1 MEQLLLVSL
10 AGAMCA
16 GVIALFRAAGA
27 RRVPARAFGV
37 LWDAAALRFLLPLF
51 LPGAQGGIGSAAQKI
66 MQPAA
71 AATTPMGQDSV
82 GILEIIWI
90 CGAAAVA
97 GILLFQCARECHQI
111 RHAEPMSSA
120 GRALCMRLVP
130 ETGRAELLVSGTA
143 HTAFAAGLFRRRIV
157 LPQDF
162 SDWSRDT
169 LRCVLTHEQT
179 HVRHADNLRRILHLA
194 ALCVHWFN
202 PLAWLLCI
210 LADRDT
216 ESACDA
222 AAVKVLGIAER
233 GAYAGALVD
242 LAELQMRGSVVG
254 VGFGSSGV
262 ARRVMGVLHPARWTK
277 GRAAAVALAAAAVAT
292 AFFGSAGAVDAEK
305 SMAVSYTTVQTV
317 GDALPAD
324 YSVLVVD
331 VDSGIVRDAAGK
343 VVAELVEGEYRT
355 IDLPDGSR
363 QTVRVWRG
371 DDGTSFTTGPETPT
385 S

>member
-1 MEQLLLVSL
+1 M
-10 AGAMCA
+10 
-16 GVIALFRAAGA
+16 
-27 RRVPARAFGV
+27 
-37 LWDAAALRFLLPLF
+37 
-51 LPGAQGGIGSAAQKI
+51 
-66 MQPAA
+66 
-71 AATTPMGQDSV
+71 
-82 GILEIIWI
+82 
-90 CGAAAVA
+90 
-97 GILLFQCARECHQI
+97 
-111 RHAEPMSSA
+111 
-120 GRALCMRLVP
+120 
-130 ETGRAELLVSGTA
+130 
-143 HTAFAAGLFRRRIV
+143 
-157 LPQDF
+157 
-162 SDWSRDT
+162 
-169 LRCVLTHEQT
+169 
-179 HVRHADNLRRILHLA
+179 
-194 ALCVHWFN
+194 
-202 PLAWLLCI
+202 
-210 LADRDT
+210 
-216 ESACDA
+216 
-222 AAVKVLGIAER
+222 
-233 GAYAGALVD
+233 D

-385 S
+385 G